1 MLAQIVLNVQFNR
14 VGIDDSQ
21 AMLQNDEENN
31 LEQWVGLQFQLE
43 RWG

>member
-1 MLAQIVLNVQFNR
+1 MLAQIVLNAQFNGG
-14 VGIDDSQ
+14 GIDDSQ
-21 AMLQNDEENN
+21 AMLQNDEENK